1 MCKVTH
7 EVNFQWD
14 TFRTLYP
21 LMSLHDPVR
30 FADIV
35 RGMIDIQVHE
45 GTHYVFNIVNKILIR
60 RRKHRM
66 VA

>member
-1 MCKVTH
+1 MYDSCNDICLPDL
-7 EVNFQWD
+7 NFQWD

-30 FADIV
+30 FAEIV

-45 GTHYVFNIVNKILIR
+45 GTHSVFNIIC
-60 RRKHRM
+60 
-66 VA
+66 